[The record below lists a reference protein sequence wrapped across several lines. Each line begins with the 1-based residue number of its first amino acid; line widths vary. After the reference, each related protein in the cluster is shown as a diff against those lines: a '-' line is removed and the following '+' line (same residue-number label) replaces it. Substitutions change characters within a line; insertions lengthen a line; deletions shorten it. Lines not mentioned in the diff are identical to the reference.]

1 MINWRL
7 AEIMAR
13 HDIKGTDLAERLGV
27 TPKAVSNIRRAKTMP
42 RLDGEALDR
51 LCIAL
56 SELAG
61 KRITPANL
69 IDYEVTGT
77 PKTA

>member
-13 HDIKGTDLAERLGV
+13 HDIKGVDLAERLGV

-42 RLDGEALDR
+42 RLDGQALNR

-56 SELAG
+56 SDLAG
-61 KRITPANL
+61 KQITPVNL
-69 IDYEVTGT
+69 IDYEVTST
-77 PKTA
+77 SKSA